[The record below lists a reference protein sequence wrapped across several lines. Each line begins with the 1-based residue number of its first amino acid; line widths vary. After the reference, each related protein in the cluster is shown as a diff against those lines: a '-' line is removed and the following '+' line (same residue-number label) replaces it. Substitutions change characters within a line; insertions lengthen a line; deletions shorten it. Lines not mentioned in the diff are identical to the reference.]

1 MGPLCCPRIVGRERT
16 VQRDVA
22 QNQSFVIDR
31 RSGPN
36 STVLYLS
43 EDGRLDVERGAEGG
57 TAEEG
62 KEGRGKER
70 HEHLRIPLLRSNARN
85 EEKGGGGKEGAK
97 HCSKEVKNINKRR
110 KISRFGCRPSCLS
123 SASAVVAVAR
133 CRRSFHTTEISHASL
148 FPTSVKMV
156 SITIQSIE

>member
-70 HEHLRIPLLRSNARN
+70 HEHLRIPLLRSNTRN
-85 EEKGGGGKEGAK
+85 EEKGGEGKKGPK
-97 HCSKEVKNINKRR
+97 HCSR
-110 KISRFGCRPSCLS
+110 K
-123 SASAVVAVAR
+123 
-133 CRRSFHTTEISHASL
+133 
-148 FPTSVKMV
+148 
-156 SITIQSIE
+156 